1 MSELCP
7 CGSGRPLDQC
17 CGPYLEGRAWP
28 DDAGTMVRSRFSA
41 YCLGKFDYLVETSH
55 PAYREDLTAQMLEEQ
70 TRDVHW
76 LRLDMGPCEKDQPE
90 GGNGELFDTAEFYAY
105 YELEGSVRQIGERS
119 FFQRKDGKF
128 DYLVETSHPA
138 YREDLTAQMLEEQTR
153 DVHWLRLD
161 MGPCEKDQPEG
172 GNGELFDTAEFY
184 AYYELEGS
192 VRQIGERS
200 FFQRKDGKLY
210 YVDGVARRPKAYR
223 RPEPKVGRNDPCPC
237 GSGKKYK
244 KCCGRESA

>member
-41 YCLGKFDYLVETSH
+41 YCLGKFDYLVETTH

-70 TRDVHW
+70 TRD
-76 LRLDMGPCEKDQPE
+76 
-90 GGNGELFDTAEFYAY
+90 
-105 YELEGSVRQIGERS
+105 
-119 FFQRKDGKF
+119 
-128 DYLVETSHPA
+128 
-138 YREDLTAQMLEEQTR
+138 
-153 DVHWLRLD
+153 
-161 MGPCEKDQPEG
+161 
-172 GNGELFDTAEFY
+172 GELFDTAEFY

>member
-1 MSELCP
+1 M
-7 CGSGRPLDQC
+7 
-17 CGPYLEGRAWP
+17 
-28 DDAGTMVRSRFSA
+28 
-41 YCLGKFDYLVETSH
+41 ETTH

-90 GGNGELFDTAEFYAY
+90 GE
-105 YELEGSVRQIGERS
+105 
-119 FFQRKDGKF
+119 
-128 DYLVETSHPA
+128 
-138 YREDLTAQMLEEQTR
+138 
-153 DVHWLRLD
+153 
-161 MGPCEKDQPEG
+161 
-172 GNGELFDTAEFY
+172 NGELFDTAEFY